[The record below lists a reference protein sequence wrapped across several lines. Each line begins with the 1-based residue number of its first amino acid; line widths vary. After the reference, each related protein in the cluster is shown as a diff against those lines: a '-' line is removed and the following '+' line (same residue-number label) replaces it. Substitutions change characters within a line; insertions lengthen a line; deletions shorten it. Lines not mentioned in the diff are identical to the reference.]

1 MSNEPIK
8 RSGFRQGVF
17 SQSATQKEQLGTIR
31 ILRDGRKFRYARAG
45 AVALS
50 PGKLA
55 VAAAVF
61 SANVMNEACTA
72 VHAIGDVI
80 FSETLTEG
88 AITATENF
96 FAGGYLHINDGT
108 GEGQSYLIKSSTAV
122 AASTAIT
129 LTLADPI
136 RVATA
141 ATIASEFTIMQSPWQ
156 YVVESATIA
165 TPIGITPIAVTLGC
179 YYWAQTSG
187 PAVALIADA
196 GGNAVG
202 RPYFQSTVTAG
213 AIDGSNGASYYVQVG
228 ISVGTAG
235 VTAEYKPIMLTID

>member
-8 RSGFRQGVF
+8 RSGFKQGVF
-17 SQSATQKEQLGTIR
+17 SQSVTKQEELGTIR

-55 VAAAVF
+55 VAAAVY

-72 VHAIGDVI
+72 VHAIGDVM
-80 FSETLTEG
+80 FTETLGG
-88 AITATENF
+88 AVTATENF

-122 AASTAIT
+122 AAGTTIT

-141 ATIASEFTIMQSPWQ
+141 ATAASEFTIMQSPWQ
-156 YVVESATIA
+156 YVVESATLA
-165 TPIGITPIAVTLGC
+165 CPIGITPINVTLGC

-187 PAVALIADA
+187 PAVALQGA
-196 GGNAVG
+196 GTAAVG
-202 RPYFQSTVTAG
+202 KPLFQSTTTAG
-213 AIDGSNGASYYVQVG
+213 AIDGADVASYYVQVG
-228 ISVGTAG
+228 IALGTVG
-235 VTAEYKPIMLTID
+235 VSAEYKPVMLTID